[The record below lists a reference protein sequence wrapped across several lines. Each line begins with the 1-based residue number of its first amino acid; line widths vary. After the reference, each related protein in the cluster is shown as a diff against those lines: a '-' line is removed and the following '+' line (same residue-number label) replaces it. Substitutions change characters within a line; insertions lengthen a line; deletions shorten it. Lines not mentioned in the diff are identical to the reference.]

1 MATVTI
7 DVDSGP
13 EMASDTVPIF
23 VMGRRFEVPSS
34 LTIQKA
40 LEFAGYQ
47 LIRGCGCRGGI
58 CGACATVYRRPDSHK
73 VEVGL
78 ACQTVVE
85 PDMYLTQVPFFPAN
99 RADYRLDEL
108 KPFGATVAELYP
120 EIFKCVGCNTCTRGC
135 PMDIDVM
142 EYMARA
148 MRGDI
153 ATTAELSLSCVMCGI
168 CAARCPA
175 ETVQFNVAILCRR
188 LFGKYVAPRAQHL
201 ADQVERIAGGA
212 FEAGLREV
220 MAMDAGRLRELY
232 SQRQIEPEA
241 APEEWVP
248 DDTAQLGN

>member
-1 MATVTI
+1 MATTTI
-7 DVDSGP
+7 DIESTSELAP
-13 EMASDTVPIF
+13 DTVPIY

-58 CGACATVYRRPDSHK
+58 CGACATVYRRPSSHK

-99 RADYRLDEL
+99 RADYRLAEL

-148 MRGDI
+148 MRGDL
-153 ATTAELSLSCVMCGI
+153 TAVADMSLSCVMCGI

-175 ETVQFNVAILCRR
+175 ETVQYNVAILCRR
-188 LFGKYVAPRAQHL
+188 LYGKYIAPPAEHL
-201 ADQVERIAGGA
+201 AEQVQRIGDGA

-220 MAMDAGRLRELY
+220 MAMNEERLRALY
-232 SQRQIEPEA
+232 SERQIEPET

-248 DDTAQLGN
+248 DDTTRLGN

>member
-1 MATVTI
+1 MATTTI
-7 DVDSGP
+7 DVESIP
-13 EMASDTVPIF
+13 EPVPDTVPIF

-40 LEFAGYQ
+40 LEWAGDQ
-47 LIRGCGCRGGI
+47 LIRGCGCRGGN
-58 CGACATVYRRPDSHK
+58 CGACATVYRKPTSHK

-85 PDMYLTQVPFFPAN
+85 PNMYLTQVPFFPAN
-99 RADYRLDEL
+99 RADYRLDDL

-120 EIFKCVGCNTCTRGC
+120 EIFKCVGCNTCTRSC

-153 ATTAELSLSCVMCGI
+153 TVAADLSLSCVMCGI
-168 CAARCPA
+168 CAARCPG
-175 ETVQFNVAILCRR
+175 ETVQYNVAILCRR
-188 LFGKYVAPRAQHL
+188 LHGKYIAPRAEHL
-201 ADQVERIAGGA
+201 AEQVERI
-212 FEAGLREV
+212 EAGVFDSVLRDL
-220 MAMDAGRLRELY
+220 MTMDAQGLQTLYRQRE
-232 SQRQIEPEA
+232 IEPEA

-248 DDTAQLGN
+248 EDTGQLGN

>member
-1 MATVTI
+1 MATITI
-7 DVDSGP
+7 DVESTPDQAP
-13 EMASDTVPIF
+13 HTVPIF

-108 KPFGATVAELYP
+108 KPFGSTVAALYP

-148 MRGDI
+148 LRGDI
-153 ATTAELSLSCVMCGI
+153 TAAADLSLPCVMCGI

-175 ETVQFNVAILCRR
+175 ETVQYNVAILCRR
-188 LFGKYVAPRAQHL
+188 LYGKYIAPRAEHL
-201 ADQVERIAGGA
+201 AEQVRNIEAGS
-212 FEAGLREV
+212 FEPGLREL
-220 MAMDAGRLRELY
+220 MTMDKDHIRELY
-232 SQRQIEPEA
+232 RERQIEPEA
-241 APEEWVP
+241 APEDWVP
-248 DDTAQLGN
+248 DDTDQLGN

>member
-1 MATVTI
+1 MATTTI
-7 DVDSGP
+7 EIESTP
-13 EMASDTVPIF
+13 EAEKDTVPIF
-23 VMGRRFEVPSS
+23 IMGRRFEVPSS

-58 CGACATVYRRPDSHK
+58 CGACATVYRKTGSHK
-73 VEVGL
+73 VAVGL

-99 RADYRLDEL
+99 RAHYRLDRL

-120 EIFKCVGCNTCTRGC
+120 EIFKCVGCNTCTRSC

-142 EYMARA
+142 EYVARA

-153 ATTAELSLSCVMCGI
+153 TATADLSLSCVMCGI

-175 ETVQFNVAILCRR
+175 ETVQYNVAILCRR
-188 LFGKYVAPRAQHL
+188 LHGKYIAPRAEHL
-201 ADQVERIAGGA
+201 AEQVERI
-212 FEAGLREV
+212 EAGVFETGLRDLMTMETE
-220 MAMDAGRLRELY
+220 RLQDLY
-232 SQRQIEPEA
+232 RQRQIEPEA
-241 APEEWVP
+241 APEDWVP
-248 DDTAQLGN
+248 DDTGQLGM

>member
-1 MATVTI
+1 MATTI
-7 DVDSGP
+7 GIESAP
-13 EMASDTVPIF
+13 APTSDTIPIF
-23 VMGRRFEVPSS
+23 IMGRRFEVPLS

-85 PDMYLTQVPFFPAN
+85 PDMYLTQIPFFPAN
-99 RADYRLDEL
+99 RADYLLEDL
-108 KPFGATVAELYP
+108 KPFGTTVAQLYP
-120 EIFKCVGCNTCTRGC
+120 EIFKCVGCNTCTRSC

-142 EYMARA
+142 EYMART

-153 ATTAELSLSCVMCGI
+153 AAVADLSLSCVMCGI

-175 ETVQFNVAILCRR
+175 ETVQYNVAILCRR
-188 LFGKYVAPRAQHL
+188 LYGKYIAPRAQHL
-201 ADQVERIAGGA
+201 EEQVRRIEEGA
-212 FEAGLREV
+212 FEPGLREL
-220 MAMDAGRLRELY
+220 MTMDRDQLRELY
-232 SQRQIEPEA
+232 RARQIEPET

-248 DDTAQLGN
+248 EDASQLGH

>member
-1 MATVTI
+1 MATSTI
-7 DVDSGP
+7 DVESTP
-13 EMASDTVPIF
+13 ELAPDTVPIF

-58 CGACATVYRRPDSHK
+58 CGACATVYRKPNSHK

-120 EIFKCVGCNTCTRGC
+120 EIFKCVGCNTCTRSC

-153 ATTAELSLSCVMCGI
+153 TAAADLSLSCVMCGI
-168 CAARCPA
+168 CAARCPG
-175 ETVQFNVAILCRR
+175 ETVQYNVAILCRR
-188 LFGKYVAPRAQHL
+188 LYGKYIAPRAEHL
-201 ADQVERIAGGA
+201 ANQVNDIEAGA
-212 FEAGLREV
+212 FEGGLREV
-220 MAMDAGRLRELY
+220 MAMDKEGLRALY
-232 SQRQIEPEA
+232 NERQIEPEG
-241 APEEWVP
+241 APEDWVP